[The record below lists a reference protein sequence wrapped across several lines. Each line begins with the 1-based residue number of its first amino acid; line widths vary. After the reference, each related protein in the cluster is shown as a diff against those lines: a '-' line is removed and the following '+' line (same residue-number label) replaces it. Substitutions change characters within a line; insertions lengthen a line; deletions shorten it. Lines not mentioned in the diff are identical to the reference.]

1 MKVVATIAKVLTAL
15 AAIAGF
21 VYIIATYGDKIV
33 AWAKGLMSKFTW
45 CECDGCECNCNGEC
59 DGCECNCN
67 GECTCECE
75 CDDCDCC
82 DCECDCEE
90 VEEPVV
96 EEPTVEE
103 PVVEEPAVEEADF
116 EG

>member
-1 MKVVATIAKVLTAL
+1 MKAFAIIAKVLTAL
-15 AAIAGF
+15 AAIAGV

-33 AWAKGLMSKFTW
+33 AWAKNLLNRDA
-45 CECDGCECNCNGEC
+45 CADCECNV
-59 DGCECNCN
+59 D

-82 DCECDCEE
+82 DCGCDECECEE
-90 VEEPVV
+90 EAEEAAG
-96 EEPTVEE
+96 EEAT
-103 PVVEEPAVEEADF
+103 EEPAAEEADF

>member
-1 MKVVATIAKVLTAL
+1 MKAFAIIAKVLTAL
-15 AAIAGF
+15 AAIAGV

-33 AWAKGLMSKFTW
+33 AWAKNLLNRDA
-45 CECDGCECNCNGEC
+45 CADCECNV
-59 DGCECNCN
+59 D

-82 DCECDCEE
+82 DCGCDECEE
-90 VEEPVV
+90 EET
-96 EEPTVEE
+96 EEAPAEE
-103 PVVEEPAVEEADF
+103 AAEEPAAEEADF